1 MTIFDEI
8 REEIANDPFNAEY
21 KERGIGPVYAANENA
36 KIAIIGQAPGRK
48 VEETGIFWNDK
59 SGDRLRDWMD
69 IDRDTFYSTDL
80 IAQLPMDFYY
90 PGKAKSGDKPPR
102 KGFAE
107 KFHPQLLEAMP
118 NLELIILIGNY
129 SQKHYLGKDRQKN
142 LTETVMH
149 YQDYLP
155 DYFPL
160 VHPSPLNQRWMKKN
174 PWFEED
180 VIPEFRKIIHEY
192 MEED

>member
-142 LTETVMH
+142 LTETVKH

>member
-142 LTETVMH
+142 LTETVKH

-174 PWFEED
+174 PWFEEE
-180 VIPEFRKIIHEY
+180 VIPEFRKVIHEY